1 MPSLGSTPV
10 PFSVLDLA
18 PVSAGVSIGDS
29 LHRSISLARHV
40 EALGFTRFWL
50 AEHHAMP
57 TIASAAPDLLA
68 GQVAAATTTIRVGSG
83 GIMLPN
89 HAPLMVAERFGTL
102 ESMFPGRI
110 DLGVGRA
117 PGSDRLTAFALR
129 RPNDPRDA
137 GDLAGQLDELES
149 FFSGRWPA
157 GHPYAAIHAVPGEG
171 ARPPIFVL
179 GSSDYGA
186 RLAAQRSLPY
196 AYAHHFAPQGTD
208 VAMRLYREGFV
219 GKDGATP
226 HAIVAVAV
234 LCAPTD
240 DEARRLSQSMAL
252 AYARLVRGAPT
263 PIPTVE
269 EALSHAWTPAERAA
283 AESFMSSHVI
293 GSPDRVRDALVAL
306 ADRTRAD
313 ELMITTSAHSFE
325 VRLRS
330 FELLAE
336 AFA

>member
-1 MPSLGSTPV
+1 MKPPV

-18 PVSAGVSIGDS
+18 PVSAGVSMGDS
-29 LHRSISLARHV
+29 LRRSIELARRV
-40 EALGFTRFWL
+40 EELGFTRFWL

-68 GQVAAATTTIRVGSG
+68 GQVAAATSHIRVGSG

-102 ESMFPGRI
+102 EALFPGRI

-137 GDLAGQLDELES
+137 GDLAAQLDELEG
-149 FFSGRWPA
+149 FFSGRWPE
-157 GHPYAAIHAVPGEG
+157 GHPYARIRAVPGEG
-171 ARPPIFVL
+171 ARPPIHVL

-196 AYAHHFAPQGTD
+196 AYAHHFAPAGTD

-219 GKDGATP
+219 GAGDATP

-240 DEARRLSQSMAL
+240 EEARRLSTSMAL
-252 AYARLVRGAPT
+252 AFARLTRGAPT

-269 EALSHAWTPAERAA
+269 EALAHAWTPAERAA
-283 AESFMSSHVI
+283 AESFMASHVI
-293 GSPDRVRDALVAL
+293 GSPARVRDELVAL
-306 ADRTRAD
+306 AQRTRAD

-325 VRLRS
+325 ARVRS
-330 FELLAE
+330 FELVTE